1 MGKAGAFER
10 LQTVL
15 LDELAH
21 SVGVPGYPAGKLA
34 APRLGIDQSG
44 DIQLAALEP
53 ARS

>member
-21 SVGVPGYPAGKLA
+21 SRRRSGIPSWQARRS
-34 APRLGIDQSG
+34 RLGIDQSG

-53 ARS
+53 ARQ